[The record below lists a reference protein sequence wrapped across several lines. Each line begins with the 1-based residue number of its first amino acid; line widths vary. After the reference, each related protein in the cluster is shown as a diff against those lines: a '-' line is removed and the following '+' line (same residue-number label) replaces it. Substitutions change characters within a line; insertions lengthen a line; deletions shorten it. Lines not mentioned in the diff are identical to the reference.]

1 MCIAVQT
8 QYCCIIC
15 IQPKNYLVYYVLK
28 ALPSVFFLINLMRE
42 RHYPP
47 KDSNARRK
55 GPLISVAQFRGF
67 SRFPANGERSFS

>member
-15 IQPKNYLVYYVLK
+15 IQPKNYLVY
-28 ALPSVFFLINLMRE
+28 SVFKGFAIGFFKINLMRE

-47 KDSNARRK
+47 TDSK
-55 GPLISVAQFRGF
+55 
-67 SRFPANGERSFS
+67 